1 MVPACKKKKFNT
13 SHRRNEI
20 TDIEGRQQKHDS
32 WYGKPPV
39 EGSLELGPLPTLHG
53 VSYSLSHRTLSHTIL
68 ACRDQIIQSHDKL
81 FVDLLK
87 GIRNIPR

>member
-32 WYGKPPV
+32 WCGKPPV

-53 VSYSLSHRTLSHTIL
+53 VSYSLFAQDFITYY
-68 ACRDQIIQSHDKL
+68 
-81 FVDLLK
+81 
-87 GIRNIPR
+87 PRVPGSNHPKS